1 MADLLDRVHPRPGGG
16 LCRDGQ
22 WPLGCAL
29 PSFSQ
34 LAEDQFAISEIFPG
48 KQGGTFIEVGGYNGL
63 WMSNSR
69 TLEWMFGWSGLL
81 VEAHPR
87 LFDELSANRGK
98 QSVTVHSAV
107 CNGTQSV
114 TFRESK
120 FGLGSSHIAG
130 TDVRGD
136 HRASYT
142 VQCGTLGRLARA
154 AGLSAVDFLS
164 VDVESHEVPVLLS
177 FDWSIKVGAAVVE
190 TSLLSDKSRALIR
203 HLFAEHAGLHEA
215 PPSNCTAKTNTWYVQ
230 PRLLRRIQECQRAQ
244 MPLVFAPV
252 SYRLTD
258 VSTKRDPSIYKR
270 WSHSTMEQ
278 ARASCKCAPSA
289 PAPSRR

>member
-1 MADLLDRVHPRPGGG
+1 MSCGGVAGCVCRVVSVRRPLRHKASGPHTRNQSMADLLDRVHPRPGGG

-114 TFRESK
+114 TGVQVWI
-120 FGLGSSHIAG
+120 GL
-130 TDVRGD
+130 
-136 HRASYT
+136 
-142 VQCGTLGRLARA
+142 
-154 AGLSAVDFLS
+154 F
-164 VDVESHEVPVLLS
+164 P
-177 FDWSIKVGAAVVE
+177 
-190 TSLLSDKSRALIR
+190 
-203 HLFAEHAGLHEA
+203 
-215 PPSNCTAKTNTWYVQ
+215 
-230 PRLLRRIQECQRAQ
+230 
-244 MPLVFAPV
+244 
-252 SYRLTD
+252 YR
-258 VSTKRDPSIYKR
+258 
-270 WSHSTMEQ
+270 WH
-278 ARASCKCAPSA
+278 
-289 PAPSRR
+289 